1 MTRREKTL
9 TGCIGLTLAGLAL
22 YWVVSRVLVDPFV
35 SLREQI
41 ATEQTR
47 ARDFKKSLAQL
58 QNVDQEWQA
67 LTARTLSS
75 DPKEAQFRFR
85 EVIHELLQ
93 QHGLVDD
100 PNTKDTK
107 ISPGAFSRDRNGFIE
122 VPLTIT
128 TAGTLKEVVGFLCDF
143 YRQDWVARI
152 DKVNLAANQSL
163 VTPGSTARG
172 GKAPPRG
179 GPTPPRGGPTPP
191 AVGPDGPELTIS
203 ITTTALVLPKVG
215 NIEPQPTADPNDL
228 AQGMLAREVEAYK
241 LVFDKNLF
249 KRYVPPPPV
258 VETKPSSQ
266 PVMAAATQP
275 TPQPVALP
283 VDPRPNADKQFFV
296 GTTSLNGEPA
306 AYVRDEQKPDKP
318 VNHYRVG
325 EPLDDGTLV
334 LIEPHALV
342 VRVKQA
348 DGQEKDFYYP
358 LRQPKPASFKER
370 EELKPEDHPELWK
383 ELQTLAGT

>member
-9 TGCIGLTLAGLAL
+9 TGCVGLTLAGLAL
-22 YWVVSRVLVDPFV
+22 YWAVSRVLVDPFV

-47 ARDFKKSLAQL
+47 TKELEKNRAQL
-58 QNVDQEWQA
+58 QSVDQEWQA

-143 YRQDWVARI
+143 YRQDWVARV

-163 VTPGSTARG
+163 VTPGSAARG

-179 GPTPPRGGPTPP
+179 GKAPARVGPTTP

-203 ITTTALVLPKVG
+203 ITATALVLPKVG
-215 NIEPQPTADPNDL
+215 NIEPHPTADPNDL
-228 AQGMLAREVEAYK
+228 AQGMLAHEVETYK

-249 KRYVPPPPV
+249 KPYVPPAVVQAPP
-258 VETKPSSQ
+258 
-266 PVMAAATQP
+266 TQP
-275 TPQPVALP
+275 TTAAVATAP
-283 VDPRPNADKQFFV
+283 PPPPPPPPPDPRPDANKTFFV
-296 GTTSLNGEPA
+296 GTASLNGEPV
-306 AYVRDEQKPDKP
+306 AYVREEQTPDKL
-318 VNHYRVG
+318 VKKYRVG
-325 EPLDDGTLV
+325 DALDDGTLV

-342 VRVKQA
+342 VRVKQP
-348 DGQEKDFYYP
+348 DGQQKDFFYP
-358 LRQPKPASFKER
+358 LRQPNPANFTER
-370 EELKPEDHPELWK
+370 EDVKPEDHPEIWK
-383 ELQTLAGT
+383 ELQALAGT